1 MKQKYLL
8 LKNDENKE
16 LLIQEFAESDKEAF
30 SLLCEESFDS
40 KEIVSA
46 IAKDKKALIATIR
59 TNNLFPIGTFAE
71 KIADAII
78 DLYDS
83 ENEQSVELL
92 FDDIDLLAKDR
103 I

>member
-16 LLIQEFAESDKEAF
+16 LLIKEFAESDKEAF

-40 KEIVSA
+40 KEIESA

-103 I
+103 S

>member
-16 LLIQEFAESDKEAF
+16 LLIKEFAESDKEAF

>member
-16 LLIQEFAESDKEAF
+16 LLIKEFAESDKEAF

-40 KEIVSA
+40 KEIESA
-46 IAKDKKALIATIR
+46 IAKDKRALIATIR

-83 ENEQSVELL
+83 ENEQSVELF

-103 I
+103 S